1 MASCPDSDNSWVL
14 AGSEVGKA
22 GLGATWNGGS
32 CRAGLLAA
40 SVTFLG
46 LGDHV
51 HHLLLVVR
59 GTLVA
64 GRRPSGPR
72 SQVLGL
78 GPCLERRK
86 LLG

>member
-1 MASCPDSDNSWVL
+1 ML

-46 LGDHV
+46 LGDRSDSEAE
-51 HHLLLVVR
+51 L
-59 GTLVA
+59 TLF
-64 GRRPSGPR
+64 GF
-72 SQVLGL
+72 
-78 GPCLERRK
+78 
-86 LLG
+86 